1 VVVAESHKLALER
14 AFREIMIAFK
24 HHGVIAL
31 RNHSAIPECFH
42 RGNFP
47 EIGLIFAQG
56 GPTDD
61 AGDRTDLRQ
70 NAAYFLFSGF
80 FMTFA
85 LPDIEISEALIR
97 KFDTLGPRY
106 TSYPTA
112 DRFNTGFTEQSY
124 IGHLEQRV
132 GKPDNPPLSIYVHLP
147 FCESLCYFCACNKI
161 ITKEHSRIAEYLRY
175 LDKEM
180 ALVAAHLGPDR
191 KAVQL
196 HLGGG
201 SPTFLT
207 ADELSELMTI
217 VRRHFNFT
225 PEAELGIEIDPR
237 TLKENTLALLAGL
250 GFNRNSF
257 GVQDFDP
264 AVQQAVNRLQPLDM
278 VEKAVLESRQ
288 AGFESV
294 NADLIYGL
302 PKQTLE
308 SFGRTL
314 DSLIALSPDR
324 IALYNYAHL
333 PQRFKAQRLIEAK
346 DLPSAEERLQIFLM
360 SMRRLLDAGYVYIG
374 LDHFSKP
381 DDELNKARLDKSL
394 HRNFQGY
401 TTRAECDL
409 IGFGV
414 SAISK
419 VGTSYSQSVRTVSAY
434 YASLD
439 AGQLPLEK
447 GFSLSADD
455 VLRREIIMTLMC
467 SAPVEFAAIERDHG
481 IVFADYFAPELAR
494 LQPYAEAGLITL
506 DADAI
511 RITPKG
517 RMFVRASG
525 MVFDTYFGQPTT
537 STYSKL
543 I

>member
-1 VVVAESHKLALER
+1 
-14 AFREIMIAFK
+14 
-24 HHGVIAL
+24 
-31 RNHSAIPECFH
+31 
-42 RGNFP
+42 
-47 EIGLIFAQG
+47 
-56 GPTDD
+56 
-61 AGDRTDLRQ
+61 
-70 NAAYFLFSGF
+70 
-80 FMTFA
+80 MTSA

-112 DRFNTGFTEQSY
+112 DRFSAAFTEEAY
-124 IGHLEQRV
+124 IGHLAQRA
-132 GKPDNPPLSIYVHLP
+132 GRLGNPPLSIYVHLP

-161 ITKEHSRIAEYLRY
+161 ITKEHGRIAEYLRY

-201 SPTFLT
+201 SPTFLD
-207 ADELSELMTI
+207 ADELAQLMAI
-217 VRRHFNFT
+217 LRRHFEFT
-225 PEAELGIEIDPR
+225 PDAELGIEIDPR
-237 TLKENTLALLAGL
+237 TLKEDTLAMLADL

-264 AVQQAVNRLQPLDM
+264 AVQQAVNRIQPLTM
-278 VEKAVLESRQ
+278 VEKAVADSRQ
-288 AGFESV
+288 AGFQSI

-314 DSLIALSPDR
+314 DDLIRLSPER

-333 PQRFKAQRLIEAK
+333 PQRFKAQRLIDAK

-360 SMRRLLDAGYVYIG
+360 SLRRLLDAGYVYIG
-374 LDHFSKP
+374 LDHFAKP
-381 DDELNKARLDKSL
+381 EDELNKARLDKSL

-419 VGTSYSQSVRTVSAY
+419 VGTSYSQSVRTVNAY

-439 AGQLPLEK
+439 AGRLPLEK

-455 VLRREIIMTLMC
+455 VLRRDIIMTLMC
-467 SAPVEFAAIERDHG
+467 SAPVEIEAVNRAYGIDFAS
-481 IVFADYFAPELAR
+481 YFAPELAR
-494 LQPYAEAGLITL
+494 LKPYEDAGLITI
-506 DADAI
+506 APDAI
-511 RITPKG
+511 RVTPKG
-517 RMFVRASG
+517 RMFVRASA
-525 MVFDTYFGQPTT
+525 MVFDKYFGQPTT

>member
-1 VVVAESHKLALER
+1 
-14 AFREIMIAFK
+14 M
-24 HHGVIAL
+24 
-31 RNHSAIPECFH
+31 
-42 RGNFP
+42 
-47 EIGLIFAQG
+47 
-56 GPTDD
+56 
-61 AGDRTDLRQ
+61 LRQ
-70 NAAYFLFSGF
+70 KGRRHANPGQNLINF
-80 FMTFA
+80 FCPDFPMTSS
-85 LPDIEISEALIR
+85 LPDIELSEELIR
-97 KFDTLGPRY
+97 RFDTLGPRY

-112 DRFNTGFTEQSY
+112 DRFNTGFTEPSLLT
-124 IGHLEQRV
+124 HLAQRAQN
-132 GKPDNPPLSIYVHLP
+132 PANPPLSIYVHLP

-161 ITKEHSRIAEYLRY
+161 ITQEHGRVAEYLRH
-175 LDKEM
+175 LDQEM
-180 ALVAAHLGPDR
+180 TLVAAHLGPDR

-201 SPTFLT
+201 TPTFFS
-207 ADELSELMTI
+207 ADELGQLMGML
-217 VRRHFNFT
+217 RRHFNFT
-225 PEAELGIEIDPR
+225 PDAELGVEIDPR
-237 TLKENTLALLAGL
+237 TVGGGTLAMLASL

-264 AVQQAVNRLQPLDM
+264 AVQQAINRIQPLEM
-278 VEKAVLESRQ
+278 VEKAVEESRK
-288 AGFESV
+288 AKFESI

-302 PKQTLE
+302 PKQTLA

-314 DSLIALSPDR
+314 DSLIRIAPDR

-333 PQRFKAQRLIEAK
+333 PQRFKAQRLIVAS

-360 SMRRLLDAGYVYIG
+360 SMQRLLDAGYIYIG

-381 DDELNKARLDKSL
+381 GDELNQARLNKSL

-419 VGTSYSQSVRTVSAY
+419 VGNSYSQSVRTVNAY
-434 YASLD
+434 YERID
-439 AGQLPLEK
+439 AGHLPIEK
-447 GFSLSADD
+447 GFELSADD
-455 VLRREIIMTLMC
+455 VLRRDIIMTLMC
-467 SAPVEFAAIERDHG
+467 SAPVEFAAINQQYG
-481 IVFADYFAPELAR
+481 IDFASYFAPELAR
-494 LQPYAEAGLITL
+494 LKPYEEAGLITL
-506 DADAI
+506 DDAAI
-511 RITPKG
+511 HVTPKG

-525 MVFDTYFGQPTT
+525 MVFDSYIGQPTT